1 MKGLIMERVI
11 VLNRNYEFWT
21 EVSIKK
27 VLKWM
32 VQNKIE
38 IIVTH
43 DTEEVGS
50 VKLRMKMP
58 LVVRLLNFIG
68 YKPKSEIIPYSQEA
82 VFNRDNFTCQY
93 HHHDEDGKRY
103 RYKCSEEDLTIDH
116 ILPVSRGGNSNFLN
130 CVTACRNCNEKIK
143 KNKTPIEAG
152 LQLIRIPVI
161 PKRDKNSFIVARFL
175 YNPKK
180 TTHKAFFE
188 YMRMK

>member
-1 MKGLIMERVI
+1 MERVI

-93 HHHDEDGKRY
+93 YHHDENGKRY

-130 CVTACRNCNEKIK
+130 CVTACRICNEKIK

-152 LQLIRIPVI
+152 LELIRIPVI

-175 YNPKK
+175 YNPKRL
-180 TTHKAFFE
+180 THRAFFE
-188 YMRMK
+188 YMGMK